1 MNGRLYALLADGV
14 LVLHASYV
22 LFVVGGQL
30 LIVVGWIRHW
40 AWTRNGWFRWL
51 HLGAIGFVVAEAW
64 LGVRCPLT
72 LLENNLRGLAG
83 SARYDMS
90 FIAHWLGR
98 LLFYTAPAWAFT
110 LLYSLFGLL
119 VVITLVLYPPRRT

>member
-1 MNGRLYALLADGV
+1 MNGRLYAWLADGV

-30 LIVVGWIRHW
+30 LIVAGWIRHW

-51 HLGAIGFVVAEAW
+51 HLGAIGFVVVEAW

-72 LLENNLRGLAG
+72 LLENNLRELAG

-90 FIAHWLGR
+90 FIGYWLGR